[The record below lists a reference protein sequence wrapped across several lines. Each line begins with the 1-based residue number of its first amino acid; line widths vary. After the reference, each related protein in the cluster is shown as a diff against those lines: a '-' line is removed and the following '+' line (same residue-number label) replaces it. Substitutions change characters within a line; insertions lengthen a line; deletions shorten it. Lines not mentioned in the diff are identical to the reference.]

1 VDKLKE
7 VNVHIGEVKIANKE
21 TQLKALLGSC
31 VGVALIWRK
40 HKLCTLTHCLL
51 PRSPEPT
58 EEITGRW
65 VDVAISSSLRLM
77 QVTRAYHR
85 QIEAIVAGGGNM
97 VQKKGGSQALVGAS
111 NVDVARET
119 LERLRI
125 GIVDEDV
132 GGDMG
137 RRILVNGAS
146 LEYEIQHIP
155 RSNEV

>member
-1 VDKLKE
+1 
-7 VNVHIGEVKIANKE
+7 
-21 TQLKALLGSC
+21 
-31 VGVALIWRK
+31 
-40 HKLCTLTHCLL
+40 
-51 PRSPEPT
+51 
-58 EEITGRW
+58 
-65 VDVAISSSLRLM
+65 
-77 QVTRAYHR
+77 
-85 QIEAIVAGGGNM
+85 M